1 VGGDTVLLTVTR
13 IIVGAIEL
21 YSLAGLVFA
30 LLFLPRAVARLD
42 PGMTAAPTSLR
53 LLILPGTIA
62 FWPLFA
68 RRWMTGAG
76 EPIERNP
83 HRVKAAGNRVQPALR
98 IDR

>member
-1 VGGDTVLLTVTR
+1 VLLLAR
-13 IIVGAIEL
+13 FIVGAVEI
-21 YSLAGLVFA
+21 YVLAGFVFA

-42 PGMTAAPTSLR
+42 RRMAAAPISLR

-76 EPIERNP
+76 EPVERNP
-83 HRVKAAGNRVQPALR
+83 HRDKASGARVTPPLR
-98 IDR
+98 TNS